1 MQSGQQNSSI
11 FEKMVHTQG
20 IGKAED
26 DDGMLKWN
34 NSEVSTKFLHEIVEP
49 VSLEPM
55 WDLYL

>member
-11 FEKMVHTQG
+11 YEKMVQTHG
-20 IGKAED
+20 IGKSED

>member
-1 MQSGQQNSSI
+1 MQTEQQNSSI
-11 FEKMVHTQG
+11 YEKMVQTQG

-34 NSEVSTKFLHEIVEP
+34 NSEVSSKFLHEIVEP
-49 VSLEPM
+49 KSLEPM